1 MPDGYD
7 REALN
12 AVAGKIKAKLDEMSP
27 RFKQDM
33 DELRSIAAE
42 DASGFIKDNYVNH
55 TADEMAEAFDLLQ
68 QGIAVLLTS
77 PD

>member
-1 MPDGYD
+1 
-7 REALN
+7 
-12 AVAGKIKAKLDEMSP
+12 
-27 RFKQDM
+27 M
-33 DELRSIAAE
+33 DVRNQRDVHGAE